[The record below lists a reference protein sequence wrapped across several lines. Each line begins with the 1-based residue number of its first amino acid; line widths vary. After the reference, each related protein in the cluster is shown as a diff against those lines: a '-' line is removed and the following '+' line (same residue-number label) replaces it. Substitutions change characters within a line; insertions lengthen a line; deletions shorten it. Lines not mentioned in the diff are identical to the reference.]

1 MKDTGHRACVEA
13 ALNHEVTDRT
23 PVNNFA
29 LVTAARSAGVTVD
42 SARWDPKVSARVS
55 VDYAMRTESDFIKPI
70 LDSQVPFLD
79 LGMNVKFPEDDYGSV
94 RGGIVE
100 TQEQIDDLAL
110 FDPYAAAECP
120 NFTKVFVDSLE
131 ETSRILEEDL
141 HICGLSWGPITTAGY
156 VMGVENMIM
165 NTFVDPDI
173 VKSLVAK
180 IAGFVSDMQR
190 RMIDAGATVM
200 WMADPT
206 SSEDLISPDMFSE
219 YSFDHIK
226 RVVSD
231 VKAMDSSIPTFVHI
245 CGNTLDII
253 KQLSATGADCLS
265 FDHAVDPAKAKTNA
279 GRDISIMGNIDPVA
293 QMWRGTPDSI
303 RSESF
308 RIIDAAG
315 QEGGFI
321 LAPGCETPIM
331 SPDENVLALGRA
343 GREYWTR

>member
-94 RGGIVE
+94 HGGIVE

-206 SSEDLISPDMFSE
+206 SSEDLISPDMFAE

-231 VKAMDSSIPTFVHI
+231 VKAMDSSIPAFVHI

-253 KQLSATGADCLS
+253 KQLPATGADCLS
-265 FDHAVDPAKAKTNA
+265 FDHAVDPAKAKANA